1 MAKVKRERGTGGLIK
16 IAGCRYYYAQ
26 FYKDGRQIRVSTKTD
41 VKQEAQAVLRNLMT
55 DQSRGTLVTG
65 DIKKIRYGELRQA
78 LIQNYIER
86 GNKSLQV
93 LTNGEE
99 TIWGLKD
106 LDEFFGYKPAEP
118 AENGKPG
125 KSVNLGVPIARI
137 TTDAA
142 RTFAQKRLRDGVG
155 NATINRSLAS
165 LRRMLRIA
173 QEDGKIQM
181 APKIRMLKEPPARKG
196 FLQREDFD
204 KLLAALPDTLKPLVT
219 FLYFDGVR
227 CGEALAIQWNQV
239 DLQAGLIRLE
249 DEQTKTGEARIV
261 PLPDV
266 LIKMLE
272 VIEPKEGTV
281 FDGTNLRKEWC
292 RACDAVGLGK
302 LDPKTFRYQGLVLHD
317 LRRAACSNLIKAGVP
332 EKVAMTISGHKTRA
346 VFDRYHI
353 VQTEDVRNAMT
364 LVEKLGKSGQ
374 LNGEKLVKT
383 GHSQSD
389 HQQLNP

>member
-55 DQSRGTLVTG
+55 DQSRGTLVTS
-65 DIKKIRYGELRQA
+65 DIKKIHYGELRQA

-86 GNKSLQV
+86 GNRSLQV
-93 LTNGEE
+93 LANGEE

-106 LDEFFGYKPAEP
+106 LDDFFGFKP
-118 AENGKPG
+118 AENGKPANPG
-125 KSVNLGVPIARI
+125 MPVARI

-142 RTFAQKRLRDGVG
+142 RTFVQKRLREGVG

-181 APKIRMLKEPPARKG
+181 TPKIRMLKEPPARKG
-196 FLQREDFD
+196 FLQRDQFD
-204 KLLAALPDTLKPLVT
+204 KLLVALPDRLKPLVT

-239 DLQAGLIRLE
+239 NLQAGLIRLE
-249 DEQTKTGEARIV
+249 DEQTKTGEARVV

-272 VIEPKEGTV
+272 AIEPKEGPV

-292 RACDAVGLGK
+292 RACNAVGLGK
-302 LDPKTFRYQGLVLHD
+302 LDPKTFRYQGLILHD

-353 VQTEDVRNAMT
+353 VHTEDVQNAMS
-364 LVEKLGKSGQ
+364 LVESLGKSGQ
-374 LNGEKLVKT
+374 PNGENIVKN
-383 GHSQSD
+383 GHSRSD
-389 HQQLNP
+389 RQQLKP